1 MLDSWA
7 SSVAPTC
14 CEGWRFVRIRG
25 RRRSS
30 KDDRAIRVQVLD
42 ALSKEGWLGHGT
54 LNVIVQN
61 GVVQLWGFVESKREC

>member
-7 SSVAPTC
+7 SLVAPTC

-25 RRRSS
+25 RHRPSI
-30 KDDRAIRVQVLD
+30 DDRGIRVQVLD
-42 ALSKEGWLGHGT
+42 VLSKEDRLSDGT

-61 GVVQLWGFVESKREC
+61 GVVQLWSFVESEKEC